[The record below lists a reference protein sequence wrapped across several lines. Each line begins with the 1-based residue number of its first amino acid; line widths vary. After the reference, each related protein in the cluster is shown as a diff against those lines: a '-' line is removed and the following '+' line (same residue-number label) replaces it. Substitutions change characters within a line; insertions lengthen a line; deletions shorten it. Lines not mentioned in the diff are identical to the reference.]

1 MRYLLVLLI
10 LIVNTCMADAMKGF
24 GARYYDEDTEVY
36 SDTQNTDKDLIPNI
50 VIGGDIYKLESS
62 SLGNIAKNA
71 GVKVNE
77 DNQADWIC
85 LKSKGIN
92 YWFISDKEMGNGDLT
107 TIAIAKDGS
116 SCTPYKGEVRV
127 GIKNTPMLQESKK
140 TISSYFSHEPKED
153 IVMYY
158 KEVKKSDEYTQ
169 GNSIQYYLKGEHVQG
184 LFISQGTTN

>member
-1 MRYLLVLLI
+1 MKYFLALLTLM
-10 LIVNTCMADAMKGF
+10 VNTCMADAMKGF
-24 GARYYDEDTEVY
+24 GAKYYDEDTETY
-36 SDTQNTDKDLIPNI
+36 SDTQNTDKNLIPDI
-50 VIGGDIYKLESS
+50 VISSHTYKLESS

-77 DNQADWIC
+77 DNQANWIC
-85 LKSKGIN
+85 LKSKGVN
-92 YWFISDKEMGNGDLT
+92 YWFISDNEMGDGDLT
-107 TIAIAKDGS
+107 TVAIAKDDSG
-116 SCTPYKGEVRV
+116 CTFYKGEVRV
-127 GIKNTPMLQESKK
+127 DIKNTPMLETSKYK
-140 TISSYFSHEPKED
+140 ISSYFSHEPKKD